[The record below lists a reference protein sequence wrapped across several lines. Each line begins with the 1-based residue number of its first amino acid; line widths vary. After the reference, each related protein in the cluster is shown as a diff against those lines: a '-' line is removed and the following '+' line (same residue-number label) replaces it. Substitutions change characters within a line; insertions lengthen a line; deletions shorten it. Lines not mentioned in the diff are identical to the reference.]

1 MPGSWKREG
10 SYEVWT
16 NLVEEARKAGVEVAS
31 NTIGLWRRAAHGL
44 ARRLDYVL
52 PINNIGDLIVYE
64 EPTPGEK
71 LAARFYE
78 DFRNSV
84 VAGIDS
90 SRTRPLPIGL
100 NYVSF
105 VSGVL
110 VILRPPPPGEG
121 SGEVEAMAD
130 SVVLPETGDYEHVG
144 LELDLD
150 MFSME
155 AGALQLASGKYS
167 RVIQGLLM
175 DGPLVDPPSLV
186 SSARRGEAGLRAKAE
201 GLARIRALSLASLW
215 SRGVVVAG
223 FVKRARGRL
232 LAGFLE
238 EEEGFDFLKDV
249 PDSLL
254 ALILRGVLE
263 EQFKAIGAC
272 TPHTRGLVVTRPV
285 PLDSV
290 SDRVPDAV
298 VYEGFLEEAGYS
310 GARFYTSLV
319 VPGGCAG
326 NLRRP
331 ARVEFLARSLEEA
344 RVEAVRVASL
354 VEAWLVPG
362 AWLPSPVLVAHRA
375 CTIRSREGGK
385 LLREVASRYALEA
398 LHGEPG
404 AFPLIDIF
412 S

>member
-1 MPGSWKREG
+1 MPGKRRKEG
-10 SYEVWT
+10 SVEVWT
-16 NLVEEARKAGVEVAS
+16 SLVEEARKAGVEVAS
-31 NTIGLWRRAAHGL
+31 NTVGLWRRTAHGL
-44 ARRLDYVL
+44 AERLDEVL
-52 PINNIGDLIVYE
+52 PVSDIRDLIVYDT
-64 EPTPGEK
+64 PTVGGG
-71 LAARFYE
+71 LAAGFYE
-78 DFRNSV
+78 ASRKSL

-110 VILRPPPPGEG
+110 VILEPPPPGRG
-121 SGEVEAMAD
+121 PGRVEPMAD

-167 RVIQGLLM
+167 GLIRGLLM

-186 SSARRGEAGLRAKAE
+186 SSARRSEASLKAKAE
-201 GLARIRALSLASLW
+201 ELARIRAVSLAGLW

-232 LAGFLE
+232 VAGFLE
-238 EEEGFDFLKDV
+238 EVEGFEFLEDV

-263 EQFKAIGAC
+263 ERFRALGAC
-272 TPHTRGLVVTRPV
+272 RQSVRGLIVTRPV
-285 PLDSV
+285 PLDSL
-290 SDRVPDAV
+290 SDRVPDAII
-298 VYEGFLEEAGYS
+298 YEGLLEEAGFH

-398 LHGEPG
+398 LHGESD
-404 AFPLIDIF
+404 ASPLIDIF